1 VEIRD
6 IHSTDLFTGAA
17 QRPYQLLRVTLV
29 NRGEWLADDSEAVTV
44 RADAPG
50 VATPEPAA
58 VTGLGP
64 GAERTVDVPLAVDA
78 AYPEGTAR
86 QVTVVAEGAGG
97 SARAHGEIT
106 VAAPG
111 WTMFMVPHFHYDPV
125 WWNSQAGYLAIW
137 DDLPGVAQEHRSPPQ
152 RAVVELVRAHMD
164 AARLDQDYKFVL
176 AELDYL
182 KPYWDAFPWDRAEL
196 RRLITEG
203 RVELVGGMYNEPNT
217 NLTSLEST
225 IRNTVYGVGYQREVI
240 GGDPRT
246 GWMLDVFGHD
256 PSYPAVMA
264 DAGLTSSSWAR
275 GPFHQWGPWRDAGTN
290 AGMQFASEFEWV
302 APDGSGLLTSYM
314 PNHYSAGW
322 GMANLPTLAEAE
334 AEAYVQFQALKPV
347 AATRNV
353 LLPVGA
359 DHVIPCRW
367 ATEIQR
373 DWNKQYAWPRFVVG
387 LPEEFFAAVRE
398 DASRRNIALRPQSRD
413 MNPIYTGK
421 DVSYIDTKQAQRAAE
436 VALADAEKLATL
448 MTILGA
454 GYPAEAIDKAWRQL
468 CFGAHHDAITGTES
482 DQVYLDLLGGW
493 REAYELGARVRKE
506 AIGYLADHVDTSGE
520 GRPLLVVNTQ
530 SWPRSDVAAFTARFP
545 APGPAGVEVR
555 DGSGTVVPAVAQ
567 AVARHG
573 DGTLA
578 EVRLS
583 FVAADV
589 PATGYRSYR
598 LAATAQPLA
607 CGWQQAQGSR
617 AESDLFAI
625 EADPGRG
632 GALSRIRD
640 KRVGKELL
648 RPGEVGGELVCHEE
662 YPVHPKFRE
671 GPWHLVPNGKR
682 QGTSSVPGQ
691 VRAEISPAGQRL
703 VSVCRLGDLE
713 ITQEVTA
720 WNGLDRLEFRT
731 HVDGSIGHDRLLRVR
746 FPLAAAGARPVYE
759 TAGAAIGRTFGFPDV
774 DAAEHPWTQDNPAY
788 TWAGLSSAVRVA
800 LRSGP
805 GIRLKHAIGV
815 AEIIADDGTA
825 GLRDLVAALAGQG
838 VTATVSRPRGPRY
851 GDLRLDSNLPDAR
864 ISIGGPGQ
872 NAFTDRV
879 LQAAGLEYAS
889 QLTGQLADA
898 GRARLWVPAAR
909 ARTATWVPSADLRG
923 TEDLPVLIVAGNDQ
937 AATAAAVADLA
948 ADLAGATIEV
958 SQPASLDGTSEPL
971 EDYSAALLNRGTPGT
986 AIEPDGTLHLSLM
999 RSCSGWPSGIWTEPP
1014 RRTAPDGS
1022 SFAWQHWSH
1031 AFEYALAS
1039 GTGDW
1044 RDAGFTRAG
1053 HAYNHQFQTQ
1063 LTGSHGGELPASA
1076 SLLAADPADVML
1088 TALKPHGNPF
1098 AAGRATRGGNITLR
1112 CQETRGRATQA
1123 RIRCFV
1129 PLREGRTANVL
1140 EETRGNLDT
1149 PGGTLLMDLGPAQT
1163 VTATVTPDSSPRTGG
1178 PVLGPRREAA
1188 QPVYTRYWLHN
1199 KGPAPMGNQLVSV
1212 HTEPRAIDLTGDLTG
1227 DLTSDLT
1234 GPVPVRVTVSATR
1247 AAAGTVE
1254 LIIPCCA
1261 QREDPGDL
1269 RYDLA
1274 AGDYERFDVL
1284 LRPRDGAAPG
1294 IYHLR
1299 ARITDTSGQTLE
1311 DVVTVRAQDAGKAPD
1326 ELDIRL
1332 DAPTLAVTPGR
1343 SAALRVHLASHSRDE
1358 IHGEAQLISPYGT
1371 WDLIGPWTQ
1380 GFTVPPGG
1388 QATLGYDVR
1397 IPAHV
1402 RRMDAWALI
1411 KVMASGRAY
1420 YTESIPLAVGTA

>member
-6 IHSTDLFTGAA
+6 IRSTDLFTGAA
-17 QRPYQLLRVTLV
+17 QRPHQLLRATLV
-29 NRGEWLADDSEAVTV
+29 NQGEWLADSSEIVTV
-44 RADAPG
+44 RAGAPG
-50 VATPEPAA
+50 VATPEPVA

-64 GAERTVDVPLAVDA
+64 GEERTVDVPLAIDA
-78 AYPEGTAR
+78 AYPEGTVR
-86 QVTVVAEGAGG
+86 RVTVIAEGAGG
-97 SARAHGEIT
+97 PAHAEGEIT

-125 WWNSQAGYLAIW
+125 WWNSQAGYLSTW
-137 DDLPGVAQEHRSPPQ
+137 DDLPAVAQDHRSAPQ
-152 RAVVELVRAHMD
+152 RTAMELVRAHLD
-164 AARLDQDYKFVL
+164 AARLDPDYKFVL

-182 KPYWDAFPWDRAEL
+182 KPYWDAFPGDRAEL
-196 RRLITEG
+196 RQLIADG

-217 NLTSLEST
+217 NLTGLEST
-225 IRNTVYGVGYQREVI
+225 IRNTVYGVGYQRDVI

-275 GPFHQWGPWRDAGTN
+275 GPFHQWGPWRSAGTN

-314 PNHYSAGW
+314 ANHYSAGW

-373 DWNKQYAWPRFVVG
+373 DWNKQYVWPRFVVG
-387 LPEEFFAAVRE
+387 VPAEFFASVRE
-398 DASRRNIALRPQSRD
+398 DASRRHIAFSPQSRD

-436 VALADAEKLATL
+436 VALGDAEKIATL

-454 GYPAEAIDKAWRQL
+454 RYPAEAIDKAWRQL

-482 DQVYLDLLGGW
+482 DQVYLDLTGGW
-493 REAYELGARVRKE
+493 REAYELGARVREE

-520 GRPLLVVNTQ
+520 DWPLLVVNTL
-530 SWPRSDVAAFTARFP
+530 SWPRTDVAAVTAQFP

-555 DGSGTVVPAVAQ
+555 DGSGAVVPAVAE
-567 AVARHG
+567 ATARHG

-589 PATGYRSYR
+589 PATGYRTYR
-598 LAATAQPLA
+598 LAATAQPLP
-607 CGWQQAQGSR
+607 CGWEQAQGTR
-617 AESDLFAI
+617 AESDLFLI
-625 EADPGRG
+625 EADPGHG

-640 KRVGKELL
+640 KRTGKELL
-648 RPGEVGGELVCHEE
+648 RPGEAGGELVCHEE
-662 YPVHPKFRE
+662 YPDHPDFRE

-691 VRAEISPAGQRL
+691 VRAEVSPAGQRL
-703 VSVCRLGDLE
+703 VSVCRLGGLE
-713 ITQEVTA
+713 ISQEVTA

-731 HVDGSIGHDRLLRVR
+731 HVDGSIGHDQLLRAR
-746 FPLAAAGARPVYE
+746 FPLAVGGARPMYE
-759 TAGAAIGRTFGFPDV
+759 TAGATIGRTFGFPDT
-774 DAAEHPWTQDNPAY
+774 DAAEYPWTQDNPAY
-788 TWAGLSSAVRVA
+788 TWAGLSSAASVA
-800 LRSGP
+800 LRDEH
-805 GIRLKHAIGV
+805 GIRLRHAIGV
-815 AEIIADDGTA
+815 AEIIADDGTE

-838 VTATVSRPRGPRY
+838 VTATVSRPQGPRY
-851 GDLRLDSNLPDAR
+851 GDLRLDSNLPDVR
-864 ISIGGPGQ
+864 ISIGGPEQ
-872 NAFTDRV
+872 NAFTAQV
-879 LQAAGLEYAS
+879 LDAAEQEYAS
-889 QLTGQLADA
+889 QLAGQLAAA
-898 GRARLWVPAAR
+898 GRARLWVPAAQSR
-909 ARTATWVPSADLRG
+909 SATWVPGADLRG
-923 TEDLPVLIVAGNDQ
+923 TRDLPVLIVAGGDP
-937 AATAAAVADLA
+937 AATAAAADLA

-958 SQPASLDGTSEPL
+958 SQPAGLDGTSEPL
-971 EDYSAALLNRGTPGT
+971 EDYSAALLNRGIPGT
-986 AIEPDGTLHLSLM
+986 VIEPDGTLHLSLM
-999 RSCSGWPSGIWTEPP
+999 RSCSGWPSGVWTEPP

-1022 SFAWQHWSH
+1022 SFSWQHWSH
-1031 AFEYALAS
+1031 TFEYALAS

-1063 LTGSHGGELPASA
+1063 VTGTHDGELPPSA
-1076 SLLAADPADVML
+1076 SLLEAGPADVML
-1088 TALKPHGNPF
+1088 TALKPHGNPL
-1098 AAGRATRGGNITLR
+1098 AAGRAAGHGSNITLR

-1123 RIRCFV
+1123 HIRSFV
-1129 PLREGRTANVL
+1129 PLREGRAVNIL
-1140 EETRGNLDT
+1140 EEEHENLDT
-1149 PGGTLLMDLGPAQT
+1149 PGGTLRMDLGPAQT
-1163 VTATVTPDSSPRTGG
+1163 VTATVTPDSSPRPSG
-1178 PVLGPRREAA
+1178 PVLGPQREAA
-1188 QPVYTRYWLHN
+1188 QPVYTRYWLYN
-1199 KGPAPMGNQLVSV
+1199 KGPAPMGNQPVSV
-1212 HTEPRAIDLTGDLTG
+1212 HVEPRAV
-1227 DLTSDLT
+1227 DLT
-1234 GPVPVRVTVSATR
+1234 GPVPVRVTVSATH
-1247 AAAGTVE
+1247 AAAGAVE
-1254 LIIPCCA
+1254 LIIPACA
-1261 QREDPGDL
+1261 QREEPGDL

-1284 LRPRDGAAPG
+1284 LRPRDGADSG
-1294 IYHLR
+1294 IYHFR
-1299 ARITDTSGQTLE
+1299 ARITDELGQTLE
-1311 DVVTVRAQDAGKAPD
+1311 DVVTVRAGDPGQAPD

-1332 DAPTLAVTPGR
+1332 GTSALTVAPGETG
-1343 SAALRVHLASHSRDE
+1343 ALCVRLASHSRDE
-1358 IHGEAQLISPYGT
+1358 IPGEAQLISPYGT
-1371 WDLIGPWTQ
+1371 WDLIGPWAQ

-1388 QATLGYDVR
+1388 QTTLAYDVR
-1397 IPAHV
+1397 IPAHA
-1402 RRMDAWALI
+1402 RPMDAWALV
-1411 KVMASGRAY
+1411 KVMASGRTY
-1420 YTESIPLAVGTA
+1420 YTAPIPFTVGS